1 MLQEERRS
9 KIVQFLELRRS
20 VSVQELID
28 YLDTSES
35 TIRRDLNDL
44 HEDGRILRVHGG
56 AVYKDKPLN
65 EAEYRT
71 RDLSESG
78 RMSVNR
84 EEKERI
90 AKYAAGL
97 IEEYD
102 FVYLDAGST
111 TGLMIDYISA
121 KSAVF
126 VTNSLN
132 HARKLSDLG
141 FKTYITGGEVKSITE
156 LICGEEAVASLEK
169 YNFTKGF
176 FGTNGIHIKRG
187 FTTPD
192 LKEAMVKKTA
202 IERCKNSYILGD
214 SSKFNAIS
222 PVSFY
227 EFNKAIIL
235 TMPSVK
241 ENYEDYSNV
250 LGVDWLIYTL
260 TLNPALD
267 YMVLVEDFKTGLVNR
282 TVAEQILAG
291 GKGINVSTVLSN
303 LNIENTALGFI
314 AGFTG
319 DVIVSM
325 LDKLGVSTDF
335 IKVEEGISRIN
346 VKIRSTE
353 ETEINGSGPL
363 CTDDDLSKLYK
374 KLDMIIEGDY
384 LVLAGNILKSL
395 NENIY
400 KDIMKYLK
408 DRKVNIIVD
417 TTKKLMLNILEYRPF
432 LIKPNIHELE
442 ELFGVS
448 IKTEELIIKYAKA
461 LQDMGAQNVLV
472 SRGKDGAILLTKD
485 QRIIKGKPPEGKL
498 VNSVGA
504 GDSMVAGFIAG
515 YLTYSDYEEA
525 YKFAVAAGSASAYS
539 KNLATGEEIIN
550 LKKHII
556 YISQN
561 L

>member
-90 AKYAAGL
+90 AKYAARL

-235 TMPSVK
+235 TTPSVK

-250 LGVDWLIYTL
+250 LGVD
-260 TLNPALD
+260 
-267 YMVLVEDFKTGLVNR
+267 
-282 TVAEQILAG
+282 
-291 GKGINVSTVLSN
+291 
-303 LNIENTALGFI
+303 
-314 AGFTG
+314 
-319 DVIVSM
+319 
-325 LDKLGVSTDF
+325 
-335 IKVEEGISRIN
+335 
-346 VKIRSTE
+346 
-353 ETEINGSGPL
+353 
-363 CTDDDLSKLYK
+363 
-374 KLDMIIEGDY
+374 
-384 LVLAGNILKSL
+384 
-395 NENIY
+395 
-400 KDIMKYLK
+400 
-408 DRKVNIIVD
+408 
-417 TTKKLMLNILEYRPF
+417 
-432 LIKPNIHELE
+432 
-442 ELFGVS
+442 
-448 IKTEELIIKYAKA
+448 
-461 LQDMGAQNVLV
+461 
-472 SRGKDGAILLTKD
+472 
-485 QRIIKGKPPEGKL
+485 
-498 VNSVGA
+498 
-504 GDSMVAGFIAG
+504 
-515 YLTYSDYEEA
+515 
-525 YKFAVAAGSASAYS
+525 
-539 KNLATGEEIIN
+539 
-550 LKKHII
+550 
-556 YISQN
+556 
-561 L
+561 